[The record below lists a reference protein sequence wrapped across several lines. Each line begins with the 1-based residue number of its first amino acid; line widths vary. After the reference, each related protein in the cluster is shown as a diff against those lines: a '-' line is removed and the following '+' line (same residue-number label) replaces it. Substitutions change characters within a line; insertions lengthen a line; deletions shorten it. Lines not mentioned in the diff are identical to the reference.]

1 MLLFFS
7 EQVSVNEAKKGQF
20 STRSLLIFE
29 MQFSPLLKSFKI
41 KKSSES
47 FNIVPFNETTALC
60 LKSPIHHLPQERI
73 GTEIL
78 QSSNSALDTLLEI
91 KTTVT
96 GATSL

>member
-1 MLLFFS
+1 MRLFFS

-29 MQFSPLLKSFKI
+29 MQFSPL
-41 KKSSES
+41 SSES

>member
-29 MQFSPLLKSFKI
+29 MQFSPL
-41 KKSSES
+41 SSES

-60 LKSPIHHLPQERI
+60 LKSSIHHLPQERI